1 VVQRREARRIAAEAL
16 AEIAG
21 PDSPTLRPE
30 AIVRSL
36 SPGDQQLVEI
46 ARALART
53 RARATGSATGSGC
66 RLLILDEPTS
76 SLAENDVA
84 RLFTRIRALR
94 ERGVSVLYISHFRE
108 ELTAIADG
116 YTVIRDGRT
125 VATGR
130 MAGASLTAI
139 VHDMAGRSVE
149 QLFPRSPR
157 TRGDVVIAVDAVEGS
172 KKVSGART
180 VAGASFRLHRGEVL
194 GIAGL
199 VGAGRTELLR
209 AIFGLDPVVRGD
221 VRVGV
226 HSGMHSRA
234 HASPAARLAE
244 GVGMLSEDRK
254 GEGRCAISREGTSR
268 RSPWRGSSIM
278 ASTCSS
284 STSPR
289 AGSTSAARRRST
301 RSSIASRPAA
311 RRCSSCRATCP
322 SSSACATASP

>member
-1 VVQRREARRIAAEAL
+1 
-16 AEIAG
+16 
-21 PDSPTLRPE
+21 
-30 AIVRSL
+30 
-36 SPGDQQLVEI
+36 
-46 ARALART
+46 
-53 RARATGSATGSGC
+53 
-66 RLLILDEPTS
+66 
-76 SLAENDVA
+76 VA

-94 ERGVSVLYISHFRE
+94 ERGVSVLYISHFLE

-254 GEGRCAISREGTSR
+254 GEGLAVALSIADNVTLSKLPSGWDLPRVGSSR
-268 RSPWRGSSIM
+268 RIT
-278 ASTCSS
+278 ST
-284 STSPR
+284 P
-289 AGSTSAARRRST
+289 
-301 RSSIASRPAA
+301 
-311 RRCSSCRATCP
+311 
-322 SSSACATASP
+322 